1 MHPSGTVLIYGHD
14 PLLLRTR
21 LRILEQAGYTV
32 WTADVL
38 GEVGSII
45 TTNEVGL
52 LIVCQTL
59 SDEEGEAAITLAHHI
74 RPEMKTLVMS
84 LTRQR
89 LLKTAQE
96 IPFNVSTGPRNL
108 LDTVQKLMGK
118 LRENTIPE
126 RQGDNQHG
134 CRT

>member
-1 MHPSGTVLIYGHD
+1 MQPTGTVLIYGHD
-14 PLLLRTR
+14 PLLLQTR
-21 LRILEQAGYTV
+21 RRILEQAGYTA
-32 WTADVL
+32 WAAEVL
-38 GEVGSII
+38 DEVESII
-45 TTNEVGL
+45 TTNAVGL

-59 SDEEGEAAITLAHHI
+59 SDEEGEAAITLAHQI

-89 LLKTAQE
+89 LLKTPQE
-96 IPFNVSTGPRNL
+96 TPFNVSTGPRNL

-118 LRENTIPE
+118 PRENTIPE

-134 CRT
+134 C

>member
-1 MHPSGTVLIYGHD
+1 MQPTRTVLIYGHD
-14 PLLLRTR
+14 PLLLQTR
-21 LRILEQAGYTV
+21 RRILEQAGYTA
-32 WTADVL
+32 WAAEVL
-38 GEVGSII
+38 DEVESII
-45 TTNEVGL
+45 TTNAVGL

-59 SDEEGEAAITLAHHI
+59 SDEEGEAAITLAHQI
-74 RPEMKTLVMS
+74 RAEMKTLVMS

-96 IPFNVSTGPRNL
+96 TPFNVSTGPRNL

-118 LRENTIPE
+118 SRENTSPK

-134 CRT
+134 C

>member
-1 MHPSGTVLIYGHD
+1 MQPTGTVLIYGHD
-14 PLLLRTR
+14 PLLLQTR
-21 LRILEQAGYTV
+21 RRILEQAGYTA
-32 WTADVL
+32 WAAEVL
-38 GEVGSII
+38 DEVESII
-45 TTNEVGL
+45 TTNAVEL

-59 SDEEGEAAITLAHHI
+59 SDEEGEAAITLAHQI

-89 LLKTAQE
+89 LLKTAHE
-96 IPFNVSTGPRNL
+96 TPFNVSTGPRNL

-118 LRENTIPE
+118 PRENTIPE

-134 CRT
+134 C

>member
-1 MHPSGTVLIYGHD
+1 MQPTGTVLIYGHD
-14 PLLLRTR
+14 PLLLQTR
-21 LRILEQAGYTV
+21 RRILEQAGYTA
-32 WTADVL
+32 WAAEVL
-38 GEVGSII
+38 DEVDSII
-45 TTNEVGL
+45 TTNAVGL

-59 SDEEGEAAITLAHHI
+59 SDEEGEAAITLAHQI
-74 RPEMKTLVMS
+74 RPEMKMLVMS

-96 IPFNVSTGPRNL
+96 TPFNVSTGPRNL

-118 LRENTIPE
+118 PRENTIPE

-134 CRT
+134 C